1 MSQEFTVI
9 KIPADELSLSNRLVF
24 NPADI
29 IKLGFI
35 RDKEGEKKA
44 VVEVQDHLFGICS
57 HLRVPQNK
65 VGFSSIQRQWLN
77 VSIESTVHVK
87 AVNLNV
93 YLASVSVT
101 VDFLQKKKITKE
113 SYNTDLLQS
122 QFQEQFDSMPFEV
135 DQEVVF
141 KYQNLP
147 LIKIKIQSLSD
158 MKTGVAVE
166 RGLITQNTSITFDRM
181 EESLI
186 TLSGKAKGKSAMP
199 SLINP
204 DWDFSQMGIGGLDNE
219 FAAIFR
225 RAFASR
231 VYPPDLIEELGMQHV
246 KGILLYGPPGT
257 GKTLM
262 ARQIGKMLNARE
274 PQIVNGPEILNKY
287 VGESEANVRKLFE
300 AAEEDQK
307 KFGIN
312 SGLHIIILDEIDA
325 ICKQRGTVSGS
336 TGVADTVVNQLL
348 SKVSDLNLTSNFT
361 FILFF
366 LITAFLNIEI
376 HLSYNFFSL
385 KANLNLF
392 TVL

>member
-376 HLSYNFFSL
+376 HLCYNFFSL
-385 KANLNLF
+385 EANLNLF